1 MSECPVCKNRISVF
15 RGLNKIPREKKT
27 DILKTSRDQFSCN
40 SCGSILQKR
49 EKPFLM
55 SLPVLAFPLY
65 WLITRYIF
73 EDKAIVGTVVLAF
86 ALFTFVLSIL
96 SVTYEESN

>member
-1 MSECPVCKNRISVF
+1 
-15 RGLNKIPREKKT
+15 
-27 DILKTSRDQFSCN
+27 
-40 SCGSILQKR
+40 
-49 EKPFLM
+49 M
-55 SLPVLAFPLY
+55 SLSVLAFPLY

-73 EDKAIVGTVVLAF
+73 ENKAIVGTVVLAF

>member
-15 RGLNKIPREKKT
+15 RGLNKIPRKKKT

-55 SLPVLAFPLY
+55 SLSVLAFPLY

-73 EDKAIVGTVVLAF
+73 ENKAIVGTVVLAF